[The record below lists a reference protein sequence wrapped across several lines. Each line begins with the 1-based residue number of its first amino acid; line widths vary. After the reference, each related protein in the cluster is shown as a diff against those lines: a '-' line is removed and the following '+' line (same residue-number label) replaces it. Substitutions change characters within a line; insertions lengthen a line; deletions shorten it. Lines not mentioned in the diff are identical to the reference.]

1 MSSGFFGRVK
11 GNLIKWW
18 QLVVL
23 PVLRINN
30 NASKKTERYVTQEN
44 REPVPAVNT
53 PVSGSTAVNT
63 PVNESTAGN
72 MVHNA
77 AEAVPETAKVQS
89 PDGEDPLEVLN
100 RINQEKEKQRLKEI
114 EEGRQRAQEQER
126 IASIMNA
133 NKVDVN
139 AFIEAGKAAVEASD
153 REEEERRKEEE
164 MRRAQEIIDRLN
176 REAAEDEAKKQ
187 AEIEEAKKQAEE
199 TFK

>member
-30 NASKKTERYVTQEN
+30 NASNKTERYVTGEN
-44 REPVPAVNT
+44 REAVPETLAVN
-53 PVSGSTAVNT
+53 A
-63 PVNESTAGN
+63 PVNGSTAGN
-72 MVHNA
+72 TVHTVD
-77 AEAVPETAKVQS
+77 EAVPETAKVQS
-89 PDGEDPLEVLN
+89 PDVGNPLEVLN

-139 AFIEAGKAAVEASD
+139 AFIEAGKAAMEASD

-164 MRRAQEIIDRLN
+164 MCRAQEIIDRLN
-176 REAAEDEAKKQ
+176 REAAQDEAKKQ
-187 AEIEEAKKQAEE
+187 AEIEAAKKQAEE

>member
-30 NASKKTERYVTQEN
+30 NASNKTERYVTGEK
-44 REPVPAVNT
+44 REAVPETLAVN
-53 PVSGSTAVNT
+53 A
-63 PVNESTAGN
+63 PVNGSTAGN
-72 MVHNA
+72 AVHTVD
-77 AEAVPETAKVQS
+77 EAGPETAKVQS
-89 PDGEDPLEVLN
+89 PDGENPLEVLN

-139 AFIEAGKAAVEASD
+139 AFIEAGKAAMEASD

-176 REAAEDEAKKQ
+176 REAAQDEAKKQ
-187 AEIEEAKKQAEE
+187 AEIEAAKKQAEE

>member
-30 NASKKTERYVTQEN
+30 NASKKEERYVTQEN
-44 REPVPAVNT
+44 REL
-53 PVSGSTAVNT
+53 
-63 PVNESTAGN
+63 
-72 MVHNA
+72 
-77 AEAVPETAKVQS
+77 VPEHAKVQS

-114 EEGRQRAQEQER
+114 EEGRQRAQEQDR

-153 REEEERRKEEE
+153 REEEKRRKEEE
-164 MRRAQEIIDRLN
+164 MRRAQEIIERLN
-176 REAAEDEAKKQ
+176 KEAAEDEAKKQ

>member
-1 MSSGFFGRVK
+1 MSSGFFSRVK

-30 NASKKTERYVTQEN
+30 NASKKTERYVSQEN
-44 REPVPAVNT
+44 RETVSEAPAVNT
-53 PVSGSTAVNT
+53 PVNGSTVGNT
-63 PVNESTAGN
+63 VYN
-72 MVHNA
+72 VD
-77 AEAVPETAKVQS
+77 EAVPENAKVQS

-139 AFIEAGKAAVEASD
+139 AFIEAGKAAMEASD
-153 REEEERRKEEE
+153 REEEEQRREEE